1 MKSTWNDEESDGSQD
16 EDNLVRNE
24 VAFFSTFVSDNHLF
38 MQGCLGFIATDT
50 ICLSTK
56 SDTVAI
62 DSKSATSSLC
72 DLDSDCGDES
82 EKDDESLL
90 EA

>member
-24 VAFFSTFVSDNHLF
+24 ATFFGTFVSNNHLF
-38 MQGCLGFIATDT
+38 MQGCLGSIATDT

-56 SDTVAI
+56 SDTTAI

-72 DLDSDCGDES
+72 DSDSNCGDES
-82 EKDDESLL
+82 DKDNESLL